1 MNRQDL
7 YAIDETVYKQIQEDR
22 KKKELETKAF
32 FDGMEKGADMMRKII
47 SDYLIDEEKKEGA
60 DNDL

>member
-60 DNDL
+60 DNG

>member
-47 SDYLIDEEKKEGA
+47 NDYLIDEEMKEGA
-60 DNDL
+60 DNG

>member
-60 DNDL
+60 DNDS